1 MIKTSNVLKPYII
14 DRVKVTFGKRGSSHF
29 ESNHS
34 SIKSLVIKNV
44 DGIDGIMQKLMKH
57 QKHLIL
63 RNKQE
68 IAEQYMIF
76 YVINQ
81 NYKALKNEI
90 D

>member
-1 MIKTSNVLKPYII
+1 MEQKKYWASYII
-14 DRVKVTFGKRGSSHF
+14 DSIKGTFGNRGSSHS

-34 SIKSLVIKNV
+34 SVKSLVIKNV

-68 IAEQYMIF
+68 IAEQNMTF
-76 YVINQ
+76 HVINQ
-81 NYKALKNEI
+81 NYKALTNEM